1 MRPLADSPIGRGPAD
16 AATAGRL
23 ASLVSVG
30 LLVSLVVLTVSTA
43 EQSNGGNPLTYVLAG
58 LLALVSIVAVGFG
71 VAGYA
76 VSATDEPQSA
86 RLRATQAMGAAA
98 VALIMVF
105 LGFDRIR
112 SAFDTVAAKVEAGN
126 NGAITSG
133 WATFFGVLC
142 GLLLFLIPTLL
153 ASLLQRSPDTS
164 HLVGRF
170 LVATGF
176 ASLGVGIA
184 GLLTAYGGEWVP
196 KLVDT
201 LPNRVAAGILTGSI
215 LAVAGLGLS
224 LVFGVLK
231 LVNFA
236 HAQFLLVGAYVALW
250 FNNGLGWNIW
260 VAIIPAALVGAGL
273 GVASD
278 VVLWKPMRDRGI
290 KGPTVLI
297 LSIGFGLFLQYLVF
311 FASRGDSDVYEV
323 KRETRTPLFGWS
335 KVQLT
340 PTEYTLIVVSVVL
353 VGLVAL
359 LLTYTSLG
367 KAVRAAADNADLAQ
381 ISGINVDRVILAIWV
396 VAGALATYG
405 GVAASLQFNVVTPL
419 LGLRFILP
427 IFAAVIVGGLGNAYG
442 ALVGGLLLGLAQEV
456 SPVLPFVTTEYQ
468 EVVGFVFLVLV
479 LVLRPQG
486 LLGVKERI

>member
-1 MRPLADSPIGRGPAD
+1 MTEAIVAETTQESQSAAKLGR
-16 AATAGRL
+16 RL
-23 ASLVSVG
+23 ASA
-30 LLVSLVVLTVSTA
+30 TT
-43 EQSNGGNPLTYVLAG
+43 
-58 LLALVSIVAVGFG
+58 LLALVMLATTLISAEDANGGNALVYVVAVGLAAFG
-71 VAGYA
+71 VATVGVGVMA
-76 VSATDEPQSA
+76 WVRSATDEPELA
-86 RLRATQAMGAAA
+86 RQRSMLAMGGAALVYA
-98 VALIMVF
+98 FVF
-105 LGFDRIR
+105 FGFDRIR
-112 SAFDTVAAKVEAGN
+112 SAFDDVLAKAEAGN
-126 NGAITSG
+126 NDPVTSG
-133 WATFFGVLC
+133 WATVFGVLC
-142 GLLLFLIPTLL
+142 GVLLFLVPTLL
-153 ASLLQRSPDTS
+153 TSLLQRSPDTS
-164 HLVGRF
+164 DLSGRF
-170 LVATGF
+170 LLATGM

-236 HAQFLLVGAYVALW
+236 HAQFLLVGAYIALW
-250 FNNGLGWNIW
+250 FNTNLGWNIW
-260 VAIIPAALVGAGL
+260 ICIIPATIAGALL

-278 VVLWKPMRDRGI
+278 VILWKPMRARGI
-290 KGPTVLI
+290 TGPTVLI
-297 LSIGFGLFLQYLVF
+297 LSIGFGLFLQYVVL
-311 FASRGDSDVYEV
+311 FASRGDSAVYQV
-323 KRETRTPLFGWS
+323 KRERRTSLFGWD

-340 PTEYTLIVVSVVL
+340 PTEYMLIVVSVVL

-359 LLTYTSLG
+359 LLTYTKLG
-367 KAVRAAADNADLAQ
+367 KATRAAADNADLAQ
-381 ISGINVDRVILAIWV
+381 ISGINVDRVILAIWI

-419 LGLRFILP
+419 LGLRFIFP

-442 ALVGGLLLGLAQEV
+442 ALLGGLLLGIAQEV

-468 EVVGFVFLVLV
+468 EVVGFVFLVMV

-486 LLGVKERI
+486 ILGVKERI